1 MITLR
6 SLQALWIRYSSL
18 HRIYRFRP
26 RRITAADGTLLGW
39 LEVEEIHGNRHHIRG
54 WVRAEEVVMT
64 CGEAHRI
71 ATRPDQHRAD
81 VEAAHGGD
89 GRVGFALSLP
99 LVAGPGEIRIRHAGG
114 EILWSL
120 RQPGSVRR
128 LRGNLRLAGAL
139 LWAGLRGLPAM
150 RTYRTSPDPAAR
162 DAAKAQLKALLRLA
176 PPARNYLRISEASL
190 GLLPE
195 QAAGRELPEEA
206 ARITIVLPVYN
217 AFDLLQ
223 DCLAR
228 ILRHTDTGWHLVLIE
243 DCSPDPAI
251 RPFLRD
257 WAADQGAERVTLLEN
272 DINLG
277 FIGSVNRGFA
287 TALGRGDPVVLLNS
301 DALVP
306 EGWAGRLIAPLADP
320 NVASVTPMCND
331 AEILNT
337 PVICQREVFSK
348 GQESGIAAAIDRAA
362 RAYLAQAPA
371 AALPTGVGFCMAIA
385 PAWLARVPVFDTVF
399 GRGYG
404 EEVDWCRK
412 TMAQGARHLGLPS
425 LFVEHRGGES
435 FGSEEKRRL
444 IAANGRRIT
453 ERYPRFDAEVQDFI
467 AGDPLIGPRMLLGLV
482 WAAAQQS
489 DPLSVYVVHS
499 LGGGA
504 EDAMRRDISAL
515 CDAGQAAAV
524 LQLGGTAA
532 YRMELHTN
540 LGVTSAELESEWV
553 LKTLLYAVE
562 RRRIIYICGVG
573 DTRPETLPQRL
584 LEWAGRAG
592 DLTIEVHDYFPLSP
606 SYTLLDAQGHY
617 TGIPSP
623 ETHGAQACHQIH
635 YADGMVVSLTQWQ
648 ASWYEALS
656 KARIVTFSRDSGEI
670 ITGLWPDLA
679 PRIELRPHAP
689 LQNVPQIARIPDK
702 PTRTIGVLGNIGY
715 QKGAQILQSM
725 SQELARSKAARL
737 VVMGNID
744 PNYPLYGASTTIHG
758 SYARDEIAILAE
770 NYGID
775 CWLIPSIW
783 PETFSFTTH
792 EALATGLPVWCFDLG
807 AQAEA
812 VMASGAKER
821 ILPLPRSKAETFTVL
836 EKILRS

>member
-120 RQPGSVRR
+120 RQPGPVRR
-128 LRGNLRLAGAL
+128 LRGDLRLAGAL

-195 QAAGRELPEEA
+195 QAAGRELPAEA
-206 ARITIVLPVYN
+206 AWITIVLPVYN

-272 DINLG
+272 DTNLG

-287 TALGRGDPVVLLNS
+287 AALERGDPVVLLNS

-306 EGWAGRLIAPLADP
+306 EGWARRLIAPLADP
-320 NVASVTPMCND
+320 DVASVTPMCND

-337 PVICQREVFSK
+337 PVICRREVFPE
-348 GQESGIAAAIDRAA
+348 GQEAGIATAIDRAA
-362 RAYLAQAPA
+362 RTCLAQAPA

-385 PAWLARVPVFDTVF
+385 PAWLARVPAFDTVF

-412 TMAQGARHLGLPS
+412 TMAQGGRHLGLPG

-444 IAANGRRIT
+444 IAANGQRIT

-467 AGDPLIGPRMLLGLV
+467 AGDPLIGPRMLLGLA

-504 EDAMRRDISAL
+504 EDAMRRDIAAL
-515 CDAGQAAAV
+515 CEAGQAAVV
-524 LQLGGTAA
+524 LQLGGTVA
-532 YRMELHTN
+532 YRMELHSAS
-540 LGVTSAELESEWV
+540 GVTSAELENGRV
-553 LKTLLYAVE
+553 LMALLGAVE
-562 RRRIIYICGVG
+562 RRRVIYICGVG
-573 DTRPETLPQRL
+573 DARPETLPARL
-584 LEWAGRAG
+584 LEWTGEAGE
-592 DLTIEVHDYFPLSP
+592 LIIEIHDFFPLSP
-606 SYTLLDAQGHY
+606 SYTLLDAQGRY
-617 TGIPSP
+617 TGIPRP
-623 ETHGAQACHQIH
+623 ATHGGQICHQVRDAEGAVI
-635 YADGMVVSLTQWQ
+635 DLGQWQ
-648 ASWYEALS
+648 AGWHAALAQ
-656 KARIVTFSRDSGEI
+656 ARIITFSRDSGDI
-670 ITGLWPDLA
+670 VAGLWPDLA
-679 PRIELRPHAP
+679 PRIEWRPHAP
-689 LQNVPQIARIPDK
+689 LLDVPQITRTPARPV
-702 PTRTIGVLGNIGY
+702 RTIGVLGNIGY
-715 QKGAQILQSM
+715 QKGAQLLQLM
-725 SQELARSKAARL
+725 AQELARSGAARL

-744 PNYPLYGASTTIHG
+744 PNYPLHGSATIHG
-758 SYARDEIAILAE
+758 SYARAEIALLAE
-770 NYGID
+770 SYGID

-783 PETFSFTTH
+783 PETFSFTTR

-812 VMASGAKER
+812 LREAGQGAR
-821 ILPLPRSKAETFTVL
+821 VLPLPQESTDMPA
-836 EKILRS
+836 ILSRILAG